1 MEEYLSR
8 LAGTFDPATIAGIS
22 GPLSLYGGLMLG
34 LLFGVVLQKG
44 RFCKYDVISGL
55 FRLQDF
61 TIFRSGAPIIVVSML
76 GIFFL
81 KDMGLLELHIP
92 KAVVVPQIIGG
103 LMFGAAIAIMG
114 YCPGTAAGAL
124 GEGSLDAIPSM
135 LGLIA
140 GATLYAEFFHNDWSK
155 TFLKIGD
162 MGRSNVADMLDIS
175 HWYVIV
181 LFVMMAVMFVIMMTM
196 IDWVLIFLRKTFNM
210 FVDVTDTIEEKRAA
224 SYKNQ
229 AAVET
234 KQDLLKKFKKNLS
247 DLFS

>member
-8 LAGTFDPATIAGIS
+8 LVGTFDPSTLESVS
-22 GPLSLYGGLMLG
+22 GPMSLYGGLILG

-44 RFCKYDVISGL
+44 RFCKYDVVSGL

-61 TIFRSGAPIIVVSML
+61 TMFRAGAPIIVASML

-81 KDMGLLELHIP
+81 KDMGLIELHIP

-103 LMFGAAIAIMG
+103 LLFGAAIAIMG

-124 GEGSLDAIPSM
+124 GEGSLDGIPSI
-135 LGLIA
+135 LGIIV
-140 GATLYAEFFHNDWSK
+140 GSTIYAEFFHDDWSK
-155 TFLKIGD
+155 SFLKLGEL
-162 MGRSNVADMLDIS
+162 GRSNVADMLDIS

-196 IDWVLIFLRKTFNM
+196 IDWGLIFLRRTFNM

-224 SYKNQ
+224 VYRKQSGG
-229 AAVET
+229 ET
-234 KQDLLKKFKKNLS
+234 KRDLLKKFKKNLR

>member
-8 LAGTFDPATIAGIS
+8 LANTFDPSTIQSIS
-22 GPLSLYGGLMLG
+22 GPLSLSGGLILG

-44 RFCKYDVISGL
+44 RFCKYDVVSGL

-61 TIFRSGAPIIVVSML
+61 TMFRAGAPIIVVSML
-76 GIFFL
+76 GIFLL
-81 KDMGLLELHIP
+81 KDMGLIELHIP
-92 KAVVVPQIIGG
+92 KAVVVPQIVGG
-103 LMFGAAIAIMG
+103 LLFGAGIAIMG

-124 GEGSLDAIPSM
+124 GEGSLDAIPSI

-140 GATLYAEFFHNDWSK
+140 GATLYAEFFHDDWSK
-155 TFLKIGD
+155 SFLKLGEL
-162 MGRSNVADMLDIS
+162 GRSNVADMLDIS
-175 HWYVIV
+175 PWYVIV
-181 LFVMMAVMFVIMMTM
+181 LFVLMAVMFVIMMTM
-196 IDWVLIFLRKTFNM
+196 IDWALIFLRRTFNM

-229 AAVET
+229 LPVET
-234 KQDLLKKFKKNLS
+234 KQDLLTKFKKNLS